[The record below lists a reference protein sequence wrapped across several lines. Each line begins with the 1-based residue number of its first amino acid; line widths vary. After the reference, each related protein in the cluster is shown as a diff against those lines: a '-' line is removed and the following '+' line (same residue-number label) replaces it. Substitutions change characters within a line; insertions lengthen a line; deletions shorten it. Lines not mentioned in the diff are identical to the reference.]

1 MGQSRKAYVFDTS
14 DGKETLA
21 DLFDGRSQLI
31 VYHFM
36 LGPGWEEGCDA
47 CSFLVDRID
56 GALVH
61 LEHHDV
67 SLLVVAT
74 LREIA
79 PFKRRRGWR
88 FRWVSSLGSDFFDYH
103 VSFTEKKIAKGTI
116 Y

>member
-1 MGQSRKAYVFDTS
+1 MNKSDRDFDR
-14 DGKETLA
+14 
-21 DLFDGRSQLI
+21 RSQLI

-47 CSFLVDRID
+47 CSFLVDHID

-61 LEHHDV
+61 LKHHDV
-67 SLLVVAT
+67 SLVVVSRAH

-79 PFKRRRGWR
+79 PFKRRMGWR
-88 FRWVSSLGSDFFDYH
+88 FRWVSSLGSDFNFDYH
-103 VSFTEKKIAKGTI
+103 VSFTEKEIAKSKI